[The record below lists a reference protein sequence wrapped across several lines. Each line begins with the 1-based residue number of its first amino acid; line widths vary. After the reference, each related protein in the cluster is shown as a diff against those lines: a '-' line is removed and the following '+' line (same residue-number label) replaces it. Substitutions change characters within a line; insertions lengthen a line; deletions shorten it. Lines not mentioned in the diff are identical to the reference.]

1 MIAYFDTS
9 MLVKLLVDDE
19 AYRPD
24 AERIWLDADYVS
36 CAEIGFVEARASLAA
51 VQRGER
57 LDAGGMQRAKIQF
70 EALWQQVSVVVVDTE
85 LVRAAGDIAEFDGLR
100 GYDAVHLAAAVA
112 VQADVLVTADRQ
124 LVRAAQN
131 RGFAVAQTR

>member
-19 AYRPD
+19 AYRPE

-36 CAEIGFVEARASLAA
+36 CAEIGYVEARAALA

-124 LVRAAQN
+124 LVRAARL
-131 RGFAVAQTR
+131 RGFAVAQPR